1 MLNLV
6 YTVLV
11 IILGVLIACAGLAMY
26 ALVLLLKYIYKDMER
41 VNDND
46 K

>member
-1 MLNLV
+1 MLSIV
-6 YTVLV
+6 YAVLV
-11 IILGVLIACAGLAMY
+11 VILGVLIVCAGLAMY

-41 VNDND
+41 MNNND